1 MHRVVITDFITG
13 NLEPE
18 KKVLSGIANVEALNA
33 SNESE
38 LAGKIEDADAI
49 MMYHNLSIGRK
60 TLEKLTRCKLI
71 VRCGVGI
78 DNVDYAF
85 AATRNIRVA
94 NIPDY
99 GTEDVADSAIG
110 MMLALARGFHRLNSA
125 LREGRGEWSY
135 TQAVPLRRLR
145 GRTLGI
151 VGLGR
156 IGTAVA
162 VRAKALGMD
171 VLFYD
176 PLKPDGNDK
185 ALGIRRCESLEELLS
200 QSFVITFHCPL
211 TDQTR
216 HMINP
221 RTIELLPRGAILI
234 NVSRGQVVDTDAIA
248 PALASGRLSGAA
260 IDVLAVEP
268 PTGNESILRAWRD
281 PEHTAYD
288 CLILNPH
295 SAFYCEEGLME
306 IRVKGAE
313 SCRRALVGETVRN
326 VVNGVGASL

>member
-18 KKVLSGIANVEALNA
+18 KKVLAGVATVEALNA
-33 SNESE
+33 SNEAE

-60 TLEKLTRCKLI
+60 TIETLSRCKLI

-78 DNVDYAF
+78 DNIDHAF

-135 TQAVPLRRLR
+135 TQVVPLRRLR
-145 GRTLGI
+145 GSTLGI

-156 IGTAVA
+156 IGSAVA

-171 VLFYD
+171 AVFYD
-176 PLKPDGNDK
+176 PLKPDGYDK

-200 QSFVITFHCPL
+200 QSFVVTFHCPL

-234 NVSRGQVVDTDAIA
+234 NVSRGQVVDTDVIA
-248 PALASGRLSGAA
+248 PAIASGRLSGAA

-281 PEHTAYD
+281 PKHPAYD
-288 CLILNPH
+288 RLILNPH

-326 VVNGVGASL
+326 VVNALEKL